1 MIDPGPDT
9 LPALEARLAR
19 DFAVLNQPLA
29 NWVTPREH
37 PEHGPVLDVAIIG
50 AGMAGLTA
58 AAALIRDGIPNIR
71 LFDANPEGFE
81 GPWVTFARMETLRS
95 PKHLTGPALGI
106 PSLTF
111 RAWFEA
117 QFGRA
122 EWDALW
128 RIPRTQWMDY
138 LRWYRRVLNLPVQN
152 DIRMTGLEPEADL
165 IRLSFDNGQTTAARR
180 VILATG
186 RDGLGG
192 PIMPATFAPLPA
204 THCVHSSADI
214 DFAGLRGKTVG
225 VIGVGASAF
234 DNAGTALEAGA
245 ASVTMLFRRADIPR
259 INKGLGV
266 NSPGMNAGY
275 YDLPPERRLA
285 ITSYIAETGSTPP
298 RLSIIRC
305 TRHPNFHW
313 ASSCPVRAARMD
325 GNQAVLDTPRGDMRF
340 DFVIVA
346 TGFGTDM
353 TRRPE
358 LTHLAA
364 AAQRWDEAHP
374 PVAQL
379 GADYGASPFLGEH
392 MQFLPR
398 TPSDEWVQ
406 RIYCLNFAGTLSHYK
421 LTGDIPAISDGAQRI
436 TNGITRAFFTE
447 DYEDHF
453 QRLLDF
459 QTPEVQGDEWT
470 EETLLPVLENS
481 PLP

>member
-1 MIDPGPDT
+1 MIDPGPAT
-9 LPALEARLAR
+9 LQELEARLAR
-19 DFAVLNQPLA
+19 ELAVLNQPLA
-29 NWVTPREH
+29 NWVKPTCH
-37 PEHGPVLDVAIIG
+37 PEHGPILDVAIIG

-71 LFDANPEGFE
+71 LFDSNPEGFE

-95 PKHLTGPALGI
+95 PKHLTGPALGL

-117 QFGRA
+117 QFGQA

-138 LRWYRRVLNLPVQN
+138 LRWYRRVLDLPVEN
-152 DIRMTGLEPEADL
+152 DIRMTGMEPVENL
-165 IRLSFDNGQTTAARR
+165 IRLTFDNGATHTARR

-192 PIMPATFAPLPA
+192 PTMPATFDVLPA

-214 DFAGLRGKTVG
+214 DFNALRGKTVA

-245 ASVTMLFRRADIPR
+245 AHVTMLFRRHDIPR
-259 INKGLGV
+259 VNKGLGV

-275 YDLPPERRLA
+275 FDLSPERRLA
-285 ITSYIAETGSTPP
+285 ITQYVAQSGSTPP
-298 RLSIIRC
+298 RLSVMRC
-305 TRHPNFHW
+305 SRHHNFRW
-313 ASSCPVRAARMD
+313 ASACPVRAAHMD
-325 GNQAVLDTPRGDMRF
+325 ANQVVLATPRGNMRF

-353 TRRPE
+353 ARRPE
-358 LTHLAA
+358 LAHLAA
-364 AAQRWDEAHP
+364 AALRWDEAYP
-374 PVAQL
+374 PVTQY
-379 GADYGASPFLGEH
+379 GSDYAASPFLGEH

-398 TPSDEWVQ
+398 TPADDWVQ
-406 RIYCLNFAGTLSHYK
+406 RVYCLNFSGTLSHYK
-421 LTGDIPAISDGAQRI
+421 LTGDIPAISNGALRI
-436 TNGITRAFFTE
+436 TDGITRSFFTE
-447 DYEDHF
+447 DYEDHY

-459 QTPEVQGDEWT
+459 ETPELQGDEWT
-470 EETLLPVLENS
+470 PETELNTTPNQAA
-481 PLP
+481 

>member
-1 MIDPGPDT
+1 MIDPGPAT
-9 LPALEARLAR
+9 LPELEARLAR

-29 NWVTPREH
+29 NWVSPRNS
-37 PEHGPVLDVAIIG
+37 EHGPIPDGPTLDVAIIG

-71 LFDANPEGFE
+71 LFDSNPEGFE

-117 QFGRA
+117 QFGQA

-138 LRWYRRVLNLPVQN
+138 LRWYRRVLDLPVEN
-152 DIRMTGLEPEADL
+152 DIRMTGMEPNGDL
-165 IRLSFDNGQTTAARR
+165 VHLTFDNGTTQTARR

-192 PIMPATFAPLPA
+192 PTMPATFATLPA

-214 DFAGLRGKTVG
+214 DFASLRGKTVA

-245 ASVTMLFRRADIPR
+245 AHVTMLFRRRDIPR

-275 YDLPPERRLA
+275 FDLSPERRLA
-285 ITSYIAETGSTPP
+285 ITNYIAETGSTPP
-298 RLSIIRC
+298 RLSVMRC
-305 TRHPNFHW
+305 TRHSNFRW
-313 ASSCPVRAARMD
+313 ASACPVRAAHMD
-325 GNQAVLDTPRGDMRF
+325 ANHVVLTTPRGPMRF

-346 TGFGTDM
+346 TGF
-353 TRRPE
+353 
-358 LTHLAA
+358 
-364 AAQRWDEAHP
+364 RWDEAYP
-374 PVAQL
+374 PATES
-379 GADYGASPFLGEH
+379 GSDYGASPFLGEH

-398 TPSDEWVQ
+398 TPADDWVQ
-406 RIYCLNFAGTLSHYK
+406 RIYCLNFSGTLSHYK
-421 LTGDIPAISDGAQRI
+421 LTGDIPAISNGALRI
-436 TNGITRAFFTE
+436 TDGITRSFFTE

-459 QTPEVQGDEWT
+459 ETPELQGDEWT
-470 EETLLPVLENS
+470 PETELDAAPNQAA
-481 PLP
+481 